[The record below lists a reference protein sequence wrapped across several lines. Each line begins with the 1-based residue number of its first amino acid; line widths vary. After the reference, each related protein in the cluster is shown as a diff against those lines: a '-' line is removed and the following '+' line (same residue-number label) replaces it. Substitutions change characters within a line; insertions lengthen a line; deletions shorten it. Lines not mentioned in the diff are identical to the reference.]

1 MLYLLSCPNEV
12 ERFEYKFLV
21 DAEYVPG
28 PGTSKSEP
36 PTTFS
41 WWPSGVITSYVPILY
56 LPLNE

>member
-41 WWPSGVITSYVPILY
+41 
-56 LPLNE
+56 